1 MKHIVLFG
9 DSIFDN
15 APYVRAGHAVIDHL
29 HTVGNGAQATL
40 LARDGAIV
48 SSVFDQL
55 ARCPSDATDLFLSV
69 GGNDAL
75 RISSSLFARP
85 SSDVGTA
92 LGLAYQQLQTFAEQY
107 RQLIAKLRQL
117 GKPLTV
123 CTVYDH
129 VPDLEPR
136 ELGGLMMFNDII
148 TRAVWEA
155 KANLIDLRLLCR
167 DPRDYSEVSPIE
179 PSGLGGRKIAEAIAE
194 MACVPQCR
202 ANRPCVIA

>member
-15 APYVRAGHAVIDHL
+15 APYVQAGHAVIDHL
-29 HTVGNGAQATL
+29 HSVGNGAKATL
-40 LARDGAIV
+40 LARDGAVV

-75 RISSSLFARP
+75 ELSSSLFAKP
-85 SSDVGTA
+85 SSNVGKA
-92 LGLAYQQLQTFAEQY
+92 LGLAHQQLQVFAEQY
-107 RQLIAKLRQL
+107 RRVIAKLVQL

-123 CTVYDH
+123 CTIYDH
-129 VPDLEPR
+129 VPDLEPL

-148 TRAVWEA
+148 TRAAWEA
-155 KANLIDLRLLCR
+155 SANLIDLRLLCR
-167 DPRDYSEVSPIE
+167 DPLDYSEVSPIE
-179 PSGLGGRKIAEAIAE
+179 PSDLGGRKIAAAIAE
-194 MACVPQCR
+194 MACAPECR
-202 ANRPCVIA
+202 VNRPCVIA